1 MIKKTLPIAGLVVG
15 LAVIA
20 TASILTQPTMD
31 GDAAPVISQI
41 DANAL
46 TLKARNLPVQVID
59 DAI

>member
-1 MIKKTLPIAGLVVG
+1 MINKALPIAGLVVG

-31 GDAAPVISQI
+31 GDAAPVIAQI
-41 DANAL
+41 DANVL

>member
-20 TASILTQPTMD
+20 TASILTQPSMD
-31 GDAAPVISQI
+31 GDAAPVIAQI
-41 DANAL
+41 DANTL